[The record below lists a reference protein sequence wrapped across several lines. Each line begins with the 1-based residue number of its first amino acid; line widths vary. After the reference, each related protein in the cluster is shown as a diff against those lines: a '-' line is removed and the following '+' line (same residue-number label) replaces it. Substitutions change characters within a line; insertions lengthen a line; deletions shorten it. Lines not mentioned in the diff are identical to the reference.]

1 MNTWMDMNCRH
12 ALRAWNDTNRRAGFP
27 DDDWDPRRA
36 FAYATSNAIEM
47 ARIDGNVID
56 ERFFSMMMPFAR
68 PWFPDNPDP
77 SVAERIPATFP
88 DDIPCDHRPLG
99 LILTRETAG
108 LLSNASASA
117 GMYEQ
122 WRQKLGSEWTVYV
135 DVPHSALTFNTGRPG
150 GNVQIRAILA
160 ASWGKDL
167 PAGHVQFAVQLTDM
181 GTETSH
187 GRVGGLLRVD
197 ERVSPSDHR
206 SDTWA
211 DRSLQ
216 PPFAGRAL
224 QDRVLARAGT
234 FLRLVL
240 CYYHIGPAN
249 VREPVE
255 ATPSHRLKGGK
266 PGKGKSLFALTRLR
280 ASEHVGRSLTGLASS
295 WSLSERQ
302 EVAGH
307 FRLQACG
314 PQRSERRMIWI
325 AGYERGPAG
334 SAIRPKGVTV

>member
-1 MNTWMDMNCRH
+1 MDMNCRH

-27 DDDWDPRRA
+27 EDDWDPRRA
-36 FAYATSNAIEM
+36 FAYATSNAIEV
-47 ARIDGNVID
+47 ARMDGTIID

-68 PWFPDNPDP
+68 PWFPDHACQ
-77 SVAERIPATFP
+77 SVTDRILATFP
-88 DDIPCDHRPLG
+88 DGIPGNHRPLG
-99 LILTRETAG
+99 LILTRETAR

-117 GMYEQ
+117 GMDDQ
-122 WRQKLGSEWTVYV
+122 WRQELGNEWTVYV
-135 DVPHSALTFNTGRPG
+135 DVPHSTLTFNTGRPG

-167 PAGHVQFAVQLTDM
+167 PAGHAQFAVQLTDM

-187 GRVGGLLRVD
+187 GRIGGLLRVD
-197 ERVSPSDHR
+197 ESVAPSDHR
-206 SDTWA
+206 SGAWA

-216 PPFAGRAL
+216 PPFAESAL
-224 QDRVLARAGT
+224 QERVLARAGT

-240 CYYHIGPAN
+240 CYYHFGPQN

-255 ATPSHRLKGGK
+255 ATPCHRLKGGK
-266 PGKGKSLFALTRLR
+266 PGKGKSLFAMTRLR
-280 ASEHVGRSLTGLASS
+280 ASEQTGRSLNGLAPS

-302 EVAGH
+302 EVTGH

-314 PQRSERRMIWI
+314 SQRSQRRMIWV

-334 SAIRPKGVTV
+334 GALRAKGVAV